1 MCFDESGWLSEEVF
15 SVIEPY
21 TAQNKSFKLGGDIDV
36 SALPRELPNQLMYTS
51 SASAVDTAFYTKF
64 KQYSKAM
71 IYGSKDHFV
80 ADLNCD
86 VVINATFKGKVYPAS
101 LLTQSKVDNAMRE
114 NKEKALREYY
124 NIFTRDG
131 GTDAVVKRSQIVKNS
146 YVMPPILFNDTG
158 ERLIGLM
165 YDPARSFDNSVILV
179 VEYYKDDKAGWKMRI
194 CNCVSLADLG
204 KRNKT
209 PMRTPEQIA
218 ALKEMIIDYN
228 NGGDEFYS
236 NIFAVG
242 IDAGS
247 GGAGVNIADYLMEDL
262 VDKQGNTHNA
272 LIDREYSAEY
282 VKRFPNAVDKV
293 RLLAPAAYK
302 SIMYESL
309 IEMASQDLIDFT
321 AEYDNKGY
329 LTMIEVDEKKMQQ
342 AKLKIE
348 NELKDSGLSPDD
360 YAEEFDN
367 RLAKING
374 AKTKMY
380 KLSPDEE
387 IALNQIDLMKEEVV
401 NMVRKKRE
409 SGKDSFELVADK
421 QNKMHDDKS
430 YCLAMAAY
438 FLSELRRENITKKKR
453 ADIKSLVDLL
463 PMRQGKV
470 NRMFD

>member
-1 MCFDESGWLSEEVF
+1 MNIKD
-15 SVIEPY
+15 

-86 VVINATFKGKVYPAS
+86 VVINATFRGKIYPAS

-124 NIFTRDG
+124 NVFTRDG

-146 YVMPPILFNDTG
+146 YVMPPVLFNDTG
-158 ERLIGLM
+158 DRLFGLM
-165 YDPARSFDNSVILV
+165 YDPARSFDNSVILI
-179 VEYYKDDKAGWKMRI
+179 VEYYKDEKLGWKMRI

-209 PMRTPEQIA
+209 PMRTPEQIL
-218 ALKEMIIDYN
+218 ALKQLILDYN
-228 NGGDEFYS
+228 NGGDETYS
-236 NIFAVG
+236 NIFVVG

-247 GGAGVNIADYLMEDL
+247 GGAGVNIADYLMDDW
-262 VDKQGNTHNA
+262 VDSNGESHRG
-272 LIDREYSAEY
+272 LIDKEYSAEY
-282 VKRFPNAVDKV
+282 VGRFPNAVNKI
-293 RLLAPAAYK
+293 RLLNPSTYK
-302 SIMYESL
+302 SIMYEAL

-329 LTMIEVDEKKMQQ
+329 LTMIEVDEKKMK
-342 AKLKIE
+342 AARLKIE
-348 NELKDSGLSPDD
+348 EELKDSGLSPED
-360 YAEEFDN
+360 YAEEFEN
-367 RLAKING
+367 RLENVNG

-380 KLSPDEE
+380 KLAPEEE
-387 IALNQIDLMKEEVV
+387 IALTQIDLMKEEVV

-409 SGKDSFELVADK
+409 SGKDSFELVEDK
-421 QNKMHDDKS
+421 KNRLHDDKS

-438 FLSELRRENITKKKR
+438 FLSELRRENITKRKR
-453 ADIKSLVDLL
+453 VDAASLVDAL
-463 PMRQGKV
+463 PIKQGKRK
-470 NRMFD
+470 RMFD